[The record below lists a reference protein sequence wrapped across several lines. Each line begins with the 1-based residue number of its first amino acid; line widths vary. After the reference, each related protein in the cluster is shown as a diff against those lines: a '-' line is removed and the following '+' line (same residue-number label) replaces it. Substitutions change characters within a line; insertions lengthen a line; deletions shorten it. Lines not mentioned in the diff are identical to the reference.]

1 MRLAVKGVVRV
12 LVLALAACGSGPV
25 PAWADSVVER
35 FTRSDGFAGMGAF
48 EQTSVTVTAPSAQR
62 EEGKMKFTGSFLAA
76 IQKMAGMGDTVRI
89 TRLDRDLVWEL
100 DPEKHT
106 YTEQPLT
113 ARGERDR
120 RGPTPNQPAPPKGE
134 PSDVQVTKNEIKVEK
149 TGARKT
155 INGFPCEEYLA
166 TWVLETRNT
175 KTGDTGKSVMTD
187 RVWTTPETGEIR
199 AATAVETAYG
209 RAYLKKIGMDMSP
222 AEARKLLVGLTGLS
236 EADQQKALGRAS
248 AELGKIEG
256 YQVVSQIEW
265 NVESSG
271 SPAQGAGASQG
282 TGGTRDP
289 GMAEVMGQ
297 LGKLFGSAPRSG
309 EAPAGGKAGAERRP
323 SLFTLYTEVKSVR
336 SVPSEPARFEV
347 PAGYS
352 RK

>member
-1 MRLAVKGVVRV
+1 MRQPLKGA
-12 LVLALAACGSGPV
+12 LCALALAACWAGPAA
-25 PAWADSVVER
+25 AWADAVVER

-48 EQTSVTVTAPSAQR
+48 EQTSVTVTSPSAQR
-62 EEGKMKFTGSFLAA
+62 EEGQTKFTGSFLAA

-100 DPEKHT
+100 DPEKRG

-113 ARGERDR
+113 ARGERER
-120 RGPTPNQPAPPKGE
+120 GGPTPTQPAPQKGE
-134 PSDVQVTKNEIKVEK
+134 PSDVVVTKNEFKVER

-155 INGFPCEEYLA
+155 INGFACEEYLA

-175 KTGDTGKSVMTD
+175 KTGETGKSVMTD
-187 RVWTTPETGEIR
+187 RVWTTPETADLR
-199 AATAVETAYG
+199 AATAVETAYS
-209 RAYLKKIGMDMSP
+209 RAYLKKIGLEMSP

-236 EADQQKALGRAS
+236 EPEQQKALARAG
-248 AELGKIEG
+248 AEMGKIQG

-265 NVESSG
+265 NVEGSG
-271 SPAQGAGASQG
+271 SPAQGPGASRD
-282 TGGTRDP
+282 TGGGRDP

-297 LGKLFGSAPRSG
+297 LGKLFGGAARSG

-336 SVPSEPARFEV
+336 SLASDPARFEV
-347 PAGYS
+347 PAGYT